1 MKKTCYLFVF
11 RYRNTV
17 GERQDLFAKLHIFV
31 MGKINF
37 SELRD
42 EVLTWRVK
50 VCLTWPLAEIDQKS
64 EKRATTTHPA
74 SKFTSPHPFINCP
87 KKEQREI

>member
-1 MKKTCYLFVF
+1 MSFLSISLY
-11 RYRNTV
+11 TV
-17 GERQDLFAKLHIFV
+17 DEHHDPFAKLHIFV

-50 VCLTWPLAEIDQKS
+50 VCLTWPLAEIDQKC